1 MLLID
6 DLLLLPISGFKFIFR
21 TLQKMAEEQYT
32 DDAPIKERLLE
43 LQLELESGELS
54 EEEYVKEEA
63 AIIRQFRD
71 IEKHKRELAGLP
83 AEEAPGGLS
92 FRPGERSIWAAL
104 RLPCIRIRNER
115 NRPKLIPLTICL
127 LRSFST
133 SGITRSGRLSSK
145 VRSSNAF

>member
-63 AIIRQFRD
+63 AIIRQLRD
-71 IEKHKRELAGLP
+71 LEKHKRELAGLP
-83 AEEAPGGLS
+83 AEEAPGGLT
-92 FRPGERSIWAAL
+92 FRPGSGQLGGASVTMHQDSERKEKA
-104 RLPCIRIRNER
+104 
-115 NRPKLIPLTICL
+115 
-127 LRSFST
+127 
-133 SGITRSGRLSSK
+133 
-145 VRSSNAF
+145 

>member
-21 TLQKMAEEQYT
+21 TLQKIAEEQYT

-63 AIIRQFRD
+63 KVIRQLRD
-71 IEKHKRELAGLP
+71 LERHKRELAGIP
-83 AEEAPGGLS
+83 DEEATGGLTFPPGGGGGASVTLHQDS
-92 FRPGERSIWAAL
+92 ER
-104 RLPCIRIRNER
+104 
-115 NRPKLIPLTICL
+115 KKQ
-127 LRSFST
+127 
-133 SGITRSGRLSSK
+133 G
-145 VRSSNAF
+145 